1 MKNENAEVSAEI
13 EAYKLIASVSD
24 EKHAKFERNEKS
36 IKNMMSLEK
45 HNRRLLKE
53 IEEGKWLLQLQ

>member
-1 MKNENAEVSAEI
+1 MKNENAEISSEI
-13 EAYKLIASVSD
+13 EAYKLIVSVSN

-53 IEEGKWLLQLQ
+53 IEEGKWLLQ